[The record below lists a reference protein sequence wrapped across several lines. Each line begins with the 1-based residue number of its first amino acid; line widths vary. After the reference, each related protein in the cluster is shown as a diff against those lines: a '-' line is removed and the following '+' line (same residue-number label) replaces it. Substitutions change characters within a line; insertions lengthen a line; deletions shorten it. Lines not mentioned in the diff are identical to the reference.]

1 MLKKILTT
9 IYLLTLT
16 TTPVQSAP
24 YWSAPYWAVEIAS
37 SQCRYL
43 AMGLDWETAIDQSLR
58 DNRFWI
64 EEMTIHSETSAR
76 AIVFAAHQICP
87 NLYRRS
93 FQEHKKDSL
102 FEKTQL
108 PL

>member
-9 IYLLTLT
+9 VYLLTLT
-16 TTPVQSAP
+16 TTPVQ
-24 YWSAPYWAVEIAS
+24 SAPYWAVEIAS

-58 DNRFWI
+58 DNHYWI
-64 EEMTIHSETSAR
+64 EEMAIHSETSAR
-76 AIVFAAHQICP
+76 AIVFAAHRICP

-93 FQEHKKDSL
+93 FQEHKKDTL